1 MSTVRRMAKGQT
13 LLPLTSDHDGVR
25 LWEPDLPTRRSKKT
39 VITKFLLIAP
49 DERSNANLSTAV
61 GAGDVT
67 KFPTDL
73 LARRLKNGRRREV
86 RVLHEKVCGAVS
98 THNSL
103 LIYSC

>member
-49 DERSNANLSTAV
+49 DERSI
-61 GAGDVT
+61 
-67 KFPTDL
+67 KQ
-73 LARRLKNGRRREV
+73 R
-86 RVLHEKVCGAVS
+86 
-98 THNSL
+98 
-103 LIYSC
+103 